1 MFKNAIKWNLCVL
14 TGYLW
19 TGLSAV
25 HDSVAAVERERV
37 LQLRQ
42 TLLCEIV
49 SGVNHPTIRLR
60 GRRTQRP
67 SAAPFVGTYDPWSL
81 RLPALVRR
89 GRGTCLRS
97 TSSWG
102 SWCCS
107 RHTGYTHTGH
117 PTADG
122 LLEYDYYTSH
132 YWSHTITTAEFYG
145 DRDKNVPV
153 SVCPAQTACTAPS
166 LHWPHPSSSGR
177 VQSTCTGHRSYSCPT
192 NTNNPISFTMALVLT
207 HYLCY

>member
-1 MFKNAIKWNLCVL
+1 ML

-37 LQLRQ
+37 LQLGQ
-42 TLLCEIV
+42 ALLCEIV
-49 SGVNHPTIRLR
+49 SGVDHPTIRLR
-60 GRRTQRP
+60 GKRT
-67 SAAPFVGTYDPWSL
+67 SAAPLVGTSDPWIR

-117 PTADG
+117 PTAHQYG
-122 LLEYDYYTSH
+122 YYTSD
-132 YWSHTITTAEFYG
+132 YRSHTITTAEFYG
-145 DRDKNVPV
+145 DDDINVPV
-153 SVCPAQTACTAPS
+153 SVCPAQTAGTAPS
-166 LHWPHPSSSGR
+166 LH
-177 VQSTCTGHRSYSCPT
+177 
-192 NTNNPISFTMALVLT
+192 
-207 HYLCY
+207 